1 MAIEV
6 SSGRLVVVAICE
18 SVRLRSLAAARG
30 LTHRHLA
37 TLVDVVRDVP
47 AGAFPDRVQVPS
59 GAGVAIAEHL
69 PGITLKKALDDGPL
83 HTAKAVAWVLR
94 LADAVQALHAIG
106 TVHGAISPRSVLAG
120 AEGRPIAPVLS
131 QLLVPPVGAF
141 CPPERLR
148 GANEAPSDDVW
159 ALYATLYAAVTG
171 KAPFKGSTRETLLR
185 AMSSRPAALS
195 TFGVIEPAL
204 QEILLRG
211 LSPERRGRTVELSEL
226 VGILDDWERDP
237 KRMPAPAPLLRPAPR
252 DVDGSVGA
260 AASGATHADGIII
273 DDAELPDD
281 QGRSAD
287 SPDDDLATVIARP
300 AATPAAEASLL
311 LAPAPSTTALGGQGP
326 RPQPPAAPKRPSIN
340 PFERKGMVLPWLLA
354 AVALG
359 GAVVYAALGSR
370 GEKDPKPAAATT
382 EVVPSPTR
390 PVAKPSAKK
399 PVGVE
404 RDECVVSHFAPGSFV
419 GRPDFAFV
427 CQDSDFPG
435 AAGRLHA
442 MLRDLEATDAG
453 ADGGEPDAGQE
464 LALDVVRAAGA
475 RQVKGGTTATRFG
488 WYELP
493 ITAIIR
499 KTCCAEATP
508 VVLHEIPGRCEQL
521 QAVVRRLADDSAT
534 SVDLAPGARNFD
546 KAVGCLYA
554 QRIPHG
560 YVYERPP
567 TPANRARFQQ
577 FLGRAAIIGARR

>member
-30 LTHRHLA
+30 VTHRHLA
-37 TLVDVVRDVP
+37 TLIDVLRDVP
-47 AGAFPDRVQVPS
+47 AGAFPDRVQIPP
-59 GAGVAIAEHL
+59 GAGVAIAEHV

-159 ALYATLYAAVTG
+159 ALYATLYAALTG

-195 TFGVIEPAL
+195 TFGVNEPAL
-204 QEILLRG
+204 QEILQRG
-211 LSPERRGRTVELSEL
+211 LSPERHGRTVELSEL

-237 KRMPAPAPLLRPAPR
+237 KRMPPPAPLPRSAPR
-252 DVDGSVGA
+252 AVVPA
-260 AASGATHADGIII
+260 AAAAATHDDGVII
-273 DDAELPDD
+273 DDADLPDD

-287 SPDDDLATVIARP
+287 VPDDELATVIARP
-300 AATPAAEASLL
+300 GAALPAEALFSR
-311 LAPAPSTTALGGQGP
+311 AGTPSATALAGQGP
-326 RPQPPAAPKRPSIN
+326 RPQPPAVPKRPSIN

-354 AVALG
+354 AVAAG
-359 GAVVYAALGSR
+359 GAVVYVALGS
-370 GEKDPKPAAATT
+370 GAKKDPGPATAAT
-382 EVVPSPTR
+382 EIVSSPTR
-390 PVAKPSAKK
+390 PAAKPSTKK
-399 PVGVE
+399 PTAVE
-404 RDECVVSHFAPGSFV
+404 RDECVVSHFAPGSFE
-419 GRPDFAFV
+419 GRPDFSFV
-427 CQDSDFPG
+427 CREGDFPES
-435 AAGRLHA
+435 AGRLHA
-442 MLRDLEATDAG
+442 MLKDLEATDAG
-453 ADGGEPDAGQE
+453 VDGEAPDAGHQ
-464 LALDVVRAAGA
+464 LPLDVVHAAGA

-493 ITAIIR
+493 MTAIIR
-499 KTCCAEATP
+499 KTCCSEATP
-508 VVLHEIPGRCEQL
+508 VVLHQTPGRCEQL

-554 QRIPHG
+554 QRIQHG